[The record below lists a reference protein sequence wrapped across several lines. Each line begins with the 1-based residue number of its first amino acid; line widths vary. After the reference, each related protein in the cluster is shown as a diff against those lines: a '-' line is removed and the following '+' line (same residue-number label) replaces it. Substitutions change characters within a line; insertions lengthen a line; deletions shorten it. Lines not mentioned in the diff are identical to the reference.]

1 MDKKELLEGYLEG
14 LYQNKGSVVLNA
26 VPVKDL
32 KCKEGDTYESF
43 HCEEVWEL
51 CPSYAD
57 YFCGIKG
64 FTYVTEVGWSENL
77 LDDYRVFVITGN
89 HKGNR
94 MVTVLRS
101 LTDLGR
107 KKRLKEIK
115 TKL

>member
-1 MDKKELLEGYLEG
+1 MLEGYLEG

-32 KCKEGDTYESF
+32 KCKGEILTKAF
-43 HCEEVWEL
+43 IVKKCREL

-77 LDDYRVFVITGN
+77 NDYRV
-89 HKGNR
+89 
-94 MVTVLRS
+94 L
-101 LTDLGR
+101 
-107 KKRLKEIK
+107 
-115 TKL
+115 